1 MSDLEIV
8 HHLKDSRSPMQQAG
22 IFLAVGLVTFIGA
35 FFVTGFLAWGFK
47 IAGFVAMAI
56 GAAYYFNRNNTEIIL
71 TNNSIISKTSAGE
84 KIMLLAEI
92 QKVELSIV
100 ENGKMQ
106 RKGFFSLEE
115 LHTDEKAVL
124 TISDGKN
131 KRIEVAAKNFVLTD
145 FQDFLQTFQ
154 ANGQGNLLQETD
166 RIKALLQEN
175 EKYLATDIQMKKE
188 FEQGLLESYK
198 AIYCQRGEFYL
209 KENPQATILYAY
221 TKNPNNVIY
230 FIDNDF
236 LPNLQAEGLQ
246 TAKMLL
252 AGVEK
257 NSKIVD
263 IRIHSYQEITQKL
276 KKMLANN
283 QNKLEMRKTI
293 GKMENLAMKNEMTE
307 LKDWDRKEL
316 LLQIQTIE
324 ELQKITTEMNG
335 QEDLDKAFM
344 LKLQAENLLGEI
356 K

>member
-1 MSDLEIV
+1 
-8 HHLKDSRSPMQQAG
+8 
-22 IFLAVGLVTFIGA
+22 
-35 FFVTGFLAWGFK
+35 
-47 IAGFVAMAI
+47 
-56 GAAYYFNRNNTEIIL
+56 
-71 TNNSIISKTSAGE
+71 
-84 KIMLLAEI
+84 
-92 QKVELSIV
+92 
-100 ENGKMQ
+100 
-106 RKGFFSLEE
+106 
-115 LHTDEKAVL
+115 
-124 TISDGKN
+124 
-131 KRIEVAAKNFVLTD
+131 
-145 FQDFLQTFQ
+145 
-154 ANGQGNLLQETD
+154 
-166 RIKALLQEN
+166 
-175 EKYLATDIQMKKE
+175 
-188 FEQGLLESYK
+188 
-198 AIYCQRGEFYL
+198 
-209 KENPQATILYAY
+209 
-221 TKNPNNVIY
+221 VIY